1 MLSYQSRFYVV
12 PGKNHSV
19 TIDILSFENDK
30 GEHTIEEIH
39 FEGFNILRK
48 DDSSGMYNFGPSA
61 TKLNKLKRLL
71 SEEMVVPENQLTLVS
86 ELKEGDKILFPHG
99 VSVGK

>member
-1 MLSYQSRFYVV
+1 MS
-12 PGKNHSV
+12 
-19 TIDILSFENDK
+19 
-30 GEHTIEEIH
+30 
-39 FEGFNILRK
+39 
-48 DDSSGMYNFGPSA
+48 NFGPSA

-71 SEEMVVPENQLTLVS
+71 SEEMVIPENQLTLVS